1 MGIKIYRS
9 ALGNNQY
16 QLMPFTVPNQT
27 HAQFMS
33 GFYKQVIM
41 EEFGRC
47 AKSYPKFDEW
57 VGPLKKGTYALNGCQ
72 AATKNLPSYF
82 HPGFYKFQLFGDL
95 PNILVV
101 IIDIIMKVS
110 LDYS

>member
-1 MGIKIYRS
+1 MGVKIYRS

-27 HAQFMS
+27 LAQFM
-33 GFYKQVIM
+33 GRYYKPVIM
-41 EEFGRC
+41 PEFGRC
-47 AKSYPKFDEW
+47 AKSFPQFDEW
-57 VGPLKKGTYALNGCQ
+57 VGPLKKGTYTMNGCQ
-72 AATKNLPSYF
+72 ADTKNLPSYF

-101 IIDIIMKVS
+101 IFDIILKVS
-110 LDYS
+110 YDYS